1 MIGTVR
7 YFRERVALWF
17 KPEVQAE
24 IGLVTAVIVT
34 VLVHGLSDVAVM
46 WLQTGYI
53 FLFIVTCPVA
63 VWEALASYRSEDGYL
78 KIKA

>member
-1 MIGTVR
+1 M
-7 YFRERVALWF
+7 
-17 KPEVQAE
+17 
-24 IGLVTAVIVT
+24 IVT

-78 KIKA
+78 KIKS